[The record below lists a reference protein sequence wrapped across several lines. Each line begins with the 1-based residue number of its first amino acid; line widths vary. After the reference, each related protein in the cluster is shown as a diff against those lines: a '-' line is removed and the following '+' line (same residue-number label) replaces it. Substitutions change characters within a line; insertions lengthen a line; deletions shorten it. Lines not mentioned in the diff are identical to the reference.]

1 MKFTSNETE
10 SVKKQQQQQTEVQN
24 KMASQVNS
32 TNIQKRITTYP
43 SQTITQKKKKR
54 NCIGRITSKFILQ
67 GQNHLGTKSLQMS
80 HKKVNYR
87 AISLRKRCNNSTTH

>member
-43 SQTITQKKKKR
+43 SQTITQKKKKELHR
-54 NCIGRITSKFILQ
+54 KDHFQIHSTRPESPWYQIFTDVTQKSKLQ
-67 GQNHLGTKSLQMS
+67 GNITEEKMQ
-80 HKKVNYR
+80 
-87 AISLRKRCNNSTTH
+87 

>member
-43 SQTITQKKKKR
+43 SQTITKKKKKELHSTR
-54 NCIGRITSKFILQ
+54 PESPWYQIFTDVTQKSKLQ
-67 GQNHLGTKSLQMS
+67 GNITEEKMQ
-80 HKKVNYR
+80 
-87 AISLRKRCNNSTTH
+87 